1 MTEFKPR
8 QTGAAGFVAE
18 KVAENVF
25 AKMKADQEELDNES
39 MKNLMRGICKLSS
52 FVEDYYSLLGEKMMS
67 GTVKHEIDRFVKFVN
82 DRSAH
87 SMKVFYQINMQACQ
101 GIIDTFD
108 SYCESVDL
116 GGENTTRMV
125 MMYCKLSSA
134 DYSFSLMTNAQDKN
148 LGREF
153 QVKIANLY
161 NKGFWRA
168 NTLQWQEE
176 IITILNHMNEVGD
189 EQLNRKHQQTI

>member
-1 MTEFKPR
+1 MTMSKFD
-8 QTGAAGFVAE
+8 VAPIPS
-18 KVAENVF
+18 
-25 AKMKADQEELDNES
+25 DQEHLDNES

-52 FVEDYYSLLGEKMMS
+52 FVEDYYYLMDEKMMS
-67 GTVKHEIDRFVKFVN
+67 GTVKYEIDRFVKFVN

-87 SMKVFYQINMQACQ
+87 SMKVFYQINMKACQ

-116 GGENTTRMV
+116 GGSNPTRMV

-134 DYSFSLMTNAQDKN
+134 DYSFSRMTNPDDKN

-153 QVKIANLY
+153 QIKISNLF
-161 NKGFWRA
+161 NRGFWKA
-168 NTLQWQEE
+168 YTIPWQEE
-176 IITILNHMNEVGD
+176 IGIILDHMNEIGD
-189 EQLNRKHQQTI
+189 EQLKRKKN

>member
-1 MTEFKPR
+1 MTSYKPR
-8 QTGAAGFVAE
+8 QTGAAGFVSE
-18 KVAENVF
+18 KVAENIF
-25 AKMKADQEELDNES
+25 SKMKADQEQLDNES

-52 FVEDYYSLLGEKMMS
+52 FVQDYYELTGEKMMS
-67 GTVKHEIDRFVKFVN
+67 GTVKHEIDKFVTFVN
-82 DRSAH
+82 RRSAH
-87 SMKVFYQINMQACQ
+87 SMKVFYEINMQACQ

-108 SYCESVDL
+108 SYCSSVDL

-134 DYSFSLMTNAQDKN
+134 DYSFSLMTNPDDKN

-153 QVKIANLY
+153 QQKIATLY
-161 NKGFWRA
+161 NKGFWNA
-168 NTLQWQEE
+168 HTLPWQEE

-189 EQLNRKHQQTI
+189 EQLNRKNQ